1 MQVGT
6 VCTRQVVTIDAG
18 SSVAEA
24 ACRMRDHHVG
34 SLVVTQSTAD
44 GAQVI
49 GIVTDRDLVMDVLT
63 QPATS
68 LQAPIETWARKDLVF
83 LVEDDSLE
91 NAVAA
96 MQARGVRRLLVKDAT
111 GHLCGV
117 LSIDDLLDSFAGHLA
132 GLAGVFRSGPQWK
145 AGTTQAPSFAKSSE
159 SPRFP
164 GFGLGAWSRAVS
176 SAGRP

>member
-18 SSVAEA
+18 STVAEA

-34 SLVVTQSTAD
+34 SLVVTQSTTD

-49 GIVTDRDLVMDVLT
+49 GIVTDRDLVVGVLT
-63 QPATS
+63 RPATS
-68 LQAPIETWARKDLVF
+68 LQAPIETWARNDLVF
-83 LVEDDSLE
+83 LEEDDSLE

-96 MQARGVRRLLVKDAT
+96 MQARSVRRLLVKDAT

-117 LSIDDLLDSFAGHLA
+117 LSIDDLLVSFAGHLA
-132 GLAGVFRSGPQWK
+132 GLAGVFRGGLQRE
-145 AGTTQAPSFAKSSE
+145 AGATQASSFPNRSD
-159 SPRFP
+159 PLQFP

-176 SAGRP
+176 GARRP

>member
-18 SSVAEA
+18 STVAEA
-24 ACRMRDHHVG
+24 ACRMRDLHVG
-34 SLVVTQSTAD
+34 SLVVTQSTAG

-49 GIVTDRDLVMDVLT
+49 GIVTDRDLVVGVLT

-117 LSIDDLLDSFAGHLA
+117 LSIDDLLVSFAGHLA
-132 GLAGVFRSGPQWK
+132 GLAGVFRRDHQLK
-145 AGTTQAPSFAKSSE
+145 AGTTQVPSFANSSE
-159 SPRFP
+159 TPRFP
-164 GFGLGAWSRAVS
+164 GFGLGGWSRAVS
-176 SAGRP
+176 SKGRS

>member
-18 SSVAEA
+18 STVAEA

-49 GIVTDRDLVMDVLT
+49 GIVTDRDLVVGVLT

-68 LQAPIETWARKDLVF
+68 LHAPIETWTRKDLVF
-83 LVEDDSLE
+83 LLEDDSLE

-96 MQARGVRRLLVKDAT
+96 MQARGVRRLLVKAAT

-117 LSIDDLLDSFAGHLA
+117 LSIDDLLVSFAGHLA
-132 GLAGVFRSGPQWK
+132 GLAGVFRGGLQRE
-145 AGTTQAPSFAKSSE
+145 AGATQASS
-159 SPRFP
+159 SPNSSDPLQFP

-176 SAGRP
+176 TARRS

>member
-6 VCTRQVVTIDAG
+6 ICTRQVITIDAG
-18 SSVAEA
+18 STLAEA

-34 SLVVTQSTAD
+34 SLVVIQSTTD
-44 GAQVI
+44 GAQVV
-49 GIVTDRDLVMDVLT
+49 GIVTDRDLVVGAMT
-63 QPATS
+63 QPAAA

-96 MQARGVRRLLVKDAT
+96 MQTRGVRRLLVKDAT

-117 LSIDDLLDSFAGHLA
+117 LSIDDLLVSFAGHLA
-132 GLAGVFRSGPQWK
+132 GLAGIFRSGLQIER
-145 AGTTQAPSFAKSSE
+145 GTTPSHFVNRSE
-159 SPRFP
+159 TPRFP
-164 GFGLGAWSRAVS
+164 GFGLGAWSRAVTDS
-176 SAGRP
+176 RLP